1 MSFICFPVRSS
12 IVLVNT
18 FAFILK
24 PSSLA
29 WLLFIWRF
37 YVLWVM
43 RMRLGTTAT
52 ALRLEQMAGNSYG
65 RAPQEV
71 SVIATGRWGIAM
83 MVSLSNETWLYF
95 SLEETGRNL
104 SWELL
109 GGYGRNSKT
118 QIRECAY
125 QTCVAK
131 TDDFGSLHFVAWDT
145 AVCCTSVSLLL
156 ECCNVFLC
164 QLVLVMLYLCRLVAS
179 SLHRC
184 QLVSGML

>member
-71 SVIATGRWGIAM
+71 SGIATGRWGIAM
-83 MVSLSNETWLYF
+83 MVSLSNETWRYF

-109 GGYGRNSKT
+109 GGYGRNSRT

-125 QTCVAK
+125 QTYVAK
-131 TDDFGSLHFVAWDT
+131 TDDFWKFT
-145 AVCCTSVSLLL
+145 FCCLRH
-156 ECCNVFLC
+156 CCVLYFC
-164 QLVLVMLYLCRLVAS
+164 QLVA
-179 SLHRC
+179 
-184 QLVSGML
+184 GML